1 MIHAYIY
8 SNARVEN
15 NPSCY
20 FLIKCMG
27 MRGNNRGRGR
37 IFPYFFNDTPLRLTD
52 AMGNLLKNILYTI
65 IVRTI
70 IVFMKN
76 ITLSADED
84 LIARAREQARARQT
98 TLNRLFRQWLAEVA
112 EQKERSSKI
121 RALLDRLDGVDTG
134 GNFNREKIN
143 VR

>member
-1 MIHAYIY
+1 M
-8 SNARVEN
+8 
-15 NPSCY
+15 C
-20 FLIKCMG
+20 
-27 MRGNNRGRGR
+27 
-37 IFPYFFNDTPLRLTD
+37 
-52 AMGNLLKNILYTI
+52 
-65 IVRTI
+65 TI

-134 GNFNREKIN
+134 GNFNREEMN